1 MTQVSVIGAGPNG
14 LSAAIYAAMAGFPV
28 EVFEAQ
34 PIPGGAA
41 RTLPLTLP
49 GFLHDFGSA
58 VHPMAVGSPFF
69 RSLRLERFGLNWIY
83 PEIQLAHPF
92 DDGSAT
98 VLYQD
103 LQKTAPNLGLDS
115 PAWLRLMRPLAN
127 RWWDFA
133 DDALSP
139 ILRFPS
145 QPFLMARFGANAM
158 LPAQTFANLHFKLP
172 RTRALFAGLAAH
184 SSMELGAPFSSAIG
198 LVLAAAAHS
207 VGWPIPQGGA
217 QSITNSLIAC
227 LNDLNGT
234 IHTSHPVHSIDN
246 LPHPNSLTFC
256 DLTPRQLLRI
266 AGNRLTPEYARK
278 LQSFRYGPGSFKI
291 DYALSEPVPWRAPEC
306 RKALTLH
313 LGGSFE
319 EIARSEAAIS
329 CGDHP
334 RKPFVLVS
342 QPTICDPSRAPQGQH
357 VLWAYCHIPNDSPF
371 DMTERIEN
379 QIERFA
385 PGFRDCI
392 LARHISSPGTLESMD
407 ENLVGGDINGGAFN
421 LRQLFF
427 RPTRDYYSTSN
438 PHIYLCSASTPPGG
452 GVHGMCGYH
461 AVEAALLTRG
471 A

>member
-1 MTQVSVIGAGPNG
+1 
-14 LSAAIYAAMAGFPV
+14 MAGFPV

-34 PIPGGAA
+34 AIPGGGA
-41 RTLPLTLP
+41 RTLPLTLS

-69 RSLRLERFGLNWIY
+69 RSLQLERFGLNWLY

-92 DDGSAT
+92 DDGSAA
-98 VLYQD
+98 VLHRD
-103 LQKTAPNLGLDS
+103 LQQTATQLGPDRT
-115 PAWLRLMRPLAN
+115 AWLRIIQPIAT

-133 DDALSP
+133 DDALGP
-139 ILRFPS
+139 ILRFPN
-145 QPFLMARFGANAM
+145 QPFLMARFGINAM
-158 LPAQTFANLHFKLP
+158 LPAETFSNRHFQHP
-172 RTRALFAGLAAH
+172 STRALFAGLAAH
-184 SSMELGAPFSSAIG
+184 SFMQLDAPFSSAIG
-198 LVLAAAAHS
+198 LVLTAAAHS
-207 VGWPIPQGGA
+207 VGWPVPKGGA
-217 QSITNSLIAC
+217 QSITDALIAC
-227 LNDLNGT
+227 LTSLNGT
-234 IHTSHPVHSIDN
+234 IHTGHRVDSLDA

-256 DLTPRQLLRI
+256 DLTPRQLLRV

-278 LQSFRYGPGSFKI
+278 LQRFRYGPGSFKI
-291 DYALSEPVPWRAPEC
+291 DYALSEPVPWRNPEC

-319 EIARSEAAIS
+319 EIARAESAVL

-334 RKPFVLVS
+334 QKPFVLVS
-342 QPTICDPSRAPQGQH
+342 QPTLVDPSRAPQGRH
-357 VLWAYCHIPNDSPF
+357 VLWAYCHIPNGSPF
-371 DMTERIEN
+371 DMTDRIEN

-392 LARHISSPGTLESMD
+392 LARHISSPDTLESMD
-407 ENLVGGDINGGAFN
+407 ENLIGGDINGGAFN